1 MHDIIEFL
9 FDSKRG
15 ENGIRNVLIIM
26 DVSAFSAL
34 RSDFL
39 SSVSQ
44 AKVNEQYWVLIVAL
58 IKQLGNNTKSAVNT
72 MKKTVF
78 SGDQRLGFS
87 KRIKQM
93 KVV

>member
-1 MHDIIEFL
+1 
-9 FDSKRG
+9 
-15 ENGIRNVLIIM
+15 M

-72 MKKTVF
+72 MKETVF

>member
-1 MHDIIEFL
+1 
-9 FDSKRG
+9 
-15 ENGIRNVLIIM
+15 
-26 DVSAFSAL
+26 
-34 RSDFL
+34 
-39 SSVSQ
+39 
-44 AKVNEQYWVLIVAL
+44 VNEQYWVLIVAL

-87 KRIKQM
+87 RRIKQM